1 MSVKTIFI
9 VQILCIAVAYGYLH
23 AQVVEMD
30 ERAVR
35 KSNMVRRDSM
45 FRMFSSLVSAIV
57 IVIGI

>member
-1 MSVKTIFI
+1 MKTILI

-23 AQVVEMD
+23 AQVVEID
-30 ERAVR
+30 DRAVR

-45 FRMFSSLVSAIV
+45 LFRMFSSLVSAIV